1 MRIAAA
7 DAPSL
12 PPSER
17 DHFGAMAG
25 KSVAMRE
32 LFAVLEMASPTDATV
47 LIEGESGT
55 GKELAARAIHDASAA
70 RRGRSSSST
79 AARSPR
85 T

>member
-1 MRIAAA
+1 
-7 DAPSL
+7 
-12 PPSER
+12 
-17 DHFGAMAG
+17 MAG

-55 GKELAARAIHDASAA
+55 GKELAARAIHDALGAGRA
-70 RRGRSSSST
+70 GRSSSST

-85 T
+85 A